1 MRKLGIGIFAVTFC
15 FTAFFGLPK
24 MRTVAHLKTDC
35 IELRKS
41 ASENQ
46 SELDN
51 VKEQIESEKEEING
65 LRNAENSPYDLQEVS
80 NSIKGIKGIK
90 IKSVDAYNS
99 SSDGGNVLVKT
110 IKGSKD
116 LAKLNS
122 DVNLLDYKLSA
133 DNIDEAVNGINA
145 LKLNVT
151 SFSIDKAKKTI
162 DLSVKFIGGEEE

>member
-51 VKEQIESEKEEING
+51 VKEQIES
-65 LRNAENSPYDLQEVS
+65 
-80 NSIKGIKGIK
+80 GIK

-133 DNIDEAVNGINA
+133 DNIDEAVKGINE
-145 LKLNVT
+145 LK
-151 SFSIDKAKKTI
+151 
-162 DLSVKFIGGEEE
+162 

>member
-46 SELDN
+46 SELDH
-51 VKEQIESEKEEING
+51 VTEQIESEKE
-65 LRNAENSPYDLQEVS
+65 EVS

-122 DVNLLDYKLSA
+122 DVNLLDYKLSG
-133 DNIDEAVNGINA
+133 DNIVEEFNGINA
-145 LKLNVT
+145 L
-151 SFSIDKAKKTI
+151 
-162 DLSVKFIGGEEE
+162 